1 MAQYSHTTAQ
11 GERDMEILVAD
22 DDRVT
27 ALRLKRSLE
36 KLGCT
41 VSVVHDG
48 AEAWKRIG
56 DGNVSVL
63 ISDWMMPELD
73 GLELCRRI
81 RARQTTTYTYVIL
94 LTARGSRDD
103 RIKGLEAGA
112 DDFLCK
118 PPDTGELMARLN
130 VARRILTLHDQLRSH
145 AVQLAELHAA
155 LELQNALLA
164 ERAATDG
171 LTGLSN
177 RRQFD
182 ESLRAALSFSARHA
196 QPLSLVFLDVDHF
209 KSYNDAFGHLAG
221 DEVLCALADILRSMA
236 RTHDVVARYGGE
248 EFTVILPATEAAGA
262 WAACERLRI
271 AIERRTLPWR
281 PVTASFGVT
290 TTLSQSVEPAQLI
303 KEADRALYH
312 SKSNG
317 RNRVTHFAELQG
329 EAEFVEPRLCARV
342 S

>member
-1 MAQYSHTTAQ
+1 
-11 GERDMEILVAD
+11 MEILVAD

-36 KLGCT
+36 KLGCV
-41 VSVVHDG
+41 VSAVHDG
-48 AEAWKRIG
+48 AEAWRRVGAAKVG
-56 DGNVSVL
+56 VL

-81 RARQTTTYTYVIL
+81 RARHTTAYTYVIL
-94 LTARGSRDD
+94 LTARDSRDD
-103 RIKGLEAGA
+103 RLQGLEAGA

-130 VARRILTLHDQLRSH
+130 VARRILTMHDQLRAH
-145 AVQLAELHAA
+145 AAQLAEFHAA
-155 LELQNALLA
+155 LAMQNTLLA

-171 LTGLSN
+171 LTGLCN

-182 ESLRAALSFSARHA
+182 ESFRAALSFAARQA
-196 QPLSLVFLDVDHF
+196 QPLSLAILDVDHF
-209 KSYNDAFGHLAG
+209 KTYNDAFGHLAG
-221 DEVLCALADILRSMA
+221 DEVLCALSDILRSLA

-248 EFTVILPATEAAGA
+248 EFAVILPATDAAGA
-262 WAACERLRI
+262 CAACERLRV
-271 AIERRTLPWR
+271 AIEHRTLPCR

-290 TTLSQSVEPAQLI
+290 TTSSPFVEPSQLI
-303 KEADRALYH
+303 EQADRALYH
-312 SKSNG
+312 SKSCG
-317 RNRVTHFAELQG
+317 RNRVTHFSELQG
-329 EAEFVEPRLCARV
+329 TTRIVEPDLCARA